1 MINNTSK
8 PHSRSF
14 FWLNITQFLG
24 ALNDNL
30 FKLILIFFLISLQGI
45 EAAGKVSALAGAIFV
60 VPFLVFSP
68 LAGVVADRVTK
79 SKLIVAT
86 KSLEILVMTIGAL
99 ALWFSSPIG
108 LYVALFLMALQS
120 TIFSPAKYGIVPEL
134 VSREGLSK
142 ANGQI
147 EAFTYLAIII
157 GTSSATLIPMF
168 SGGYHLAGVVTTVI
182 ALIGFAAST
191 RINEVYPARE
201 QETARSSV
209 VEMRHALRL
218 VRNDGHLAMAV
229 LGSSLFMLVGAF
241 VQLNL
246 IPYGIQ
252 EFGLS
257 QEQSGAL
264 FLLAALGIGFGSLLA
279 GRLSGR
285 NVELG
290 IVPIGALMLFLSV
303 TSMGLANGDLATIFL
318 AIISLGIGAGLF
330 IVPLNSLIQF
340 RTPEEHRGKVLAVA
354 NFLGWSGV
362 LAAALLTHLI
372 NEILAQPAHQG
383 FLGLGALLAAIT
395 IVALFT
401 LPDFLVRF
409 MARLLMKLIYRARVN
424 DVENIPVEGGA
435 LLVANHVSWVDA
447 LFLLSTQ
454 QRRIRF
460 LMERDIYNS
469 HNLRFL
475 FRLMRVIPISSTDNR
490 KLLVESLRS
499 ARQAL
504 DEGYLVCIFAEG
516 AITRNGTIQEFRRGF
531 ERIVKDSHHPVIPTH
546 IGGIWGS
553 VFSYKHGPVL
563 STFPKAIPGPITISF
578 GRPMPSSCRANQVR
592 QAVMELSGQNFAG
605 PNLL

>member
-68 LAGVVADRVTK
+68 LAGVVADRVAK
-79 SKLIVAT
+79 SKL
-86 KSLEILVMTIGAL
+86 SLEILVMTIGAL

-218 VRNDGHLAMAV
+218 VRNDGNLAMAV

-303 TSMGLANGDLATIFL
+303 TFMGLANGDLATISL
-318 AIISLGIGAGLF
+318 AIQREADA
-330 IVPLNSLIQF
+330 VNS
-340 RTPEEHRGKVLAVA
+340 K
-354 NFLGWSGV
+354 
-362 LAAALLTHLI
+362 
-372 NEILAQPAHQG
+372 
-383 FLGLGALLAAIT
+383 
-395 IVALFT
+395 
-401 LPDFLVRF
+401 
-409 MARLLMKLIYRARVN
+409 
-424 DVENIPVEGGA
+424 
-435 LLVANHVSWVDA
+435 
-447 LFLLSTQ
+447 
-454 QRRIRF
+454 
-460 LMERDIYNS
+460 
-469 HNLRFL
+469 
-475 FRLMRVIPISSTDNR
+475 VIPNT
-490 KLLVESLRS
+490 L
-499 ARQAL
+499 A
-504 DEGYLVCIFAEG
+504 
-516 AITRNGTIQEFRRGF
+516 
-531 ERIVKDSHHPVIPTH
+531 
-546 IGGIWGS
+546 
-553 VFSYKHGPVL
+553 
-563 STFPKAIPGPITISF
+563 TISATSLDAKR
-578 GRPMPSSCRANQVR
+578 GSRS
-592 QAVMELSGQNFAG
+592 
-605 PNLL
+605 